1 MLKVKWY
8 GNTTS
13 QFDPLQVSCPFLNQI
28 DFVIDGTRWLK
39 EFIRTRGLAQKS
51 QLSLPS
57 SLGVLRYISRKNF
70 KKVKKMHMSA
80 ALSAEYSEQTSSP
93 CFRTY

>member
-8 GNTTS
+8 DNTTS

-51 QLSLPS
+51 QLSLPC

-70 KKVKKMHMSA
+70 KKVKKNAYVSCLERRIFWTNKFTM
-80 ALSAEYSEQTSSP
+80 LSN
-93 CFRTY
+93 